1 VDCYSTVVVI
11 IDIGEE
17 SGSLDRMLLKAA
29 EFYDDEMNYMIN
41 NITSLINPIMMV
53 FIGGITAG
61 VLILFYLPVFQMASY
76 VQ

>member
-1 VDCYSTVVVI
+1 MDCYSTVVVI

-29 EFYDDEMNYMIN
+29 EFYDDGVNYMIN

-53 FIGGITAG
+53 FIG
-61 VLILFYLPVFQMASY
+61 
-76 VQ
+76 

>member
-1 VDCYSTVVVI
+1 VI
-11 IDIGEE
+11 IGIGEE